1 MEIHQWDQLG
11 VQISES
17 KITEEL
23 IYPERI
29 WLHQIVRE
37 EEQLIQNSRKETR
50 VDSVQW
56 LINITRCSTE
66 T

>member
-23 IYPERI
+23 IYLERI
-29 WLHQIVRE
+29 WLLQIAKE
-37 EEQLIQNSRKETR
+37 EEQLIQSLRKETR

-56 LINITRCSTE
+56 LINITHYSIE

>member
-23 IYPERI
+23 IYQERI
-29 WLHQIVRE
+29 WLLQIVKE
-37 EEQLIQNSRKETR
+37 EEQLIQSLRKETR
-50 VDSVQW
+50 VDSLQW
-56 LINITRCSTE
+56 LINITHCSIE